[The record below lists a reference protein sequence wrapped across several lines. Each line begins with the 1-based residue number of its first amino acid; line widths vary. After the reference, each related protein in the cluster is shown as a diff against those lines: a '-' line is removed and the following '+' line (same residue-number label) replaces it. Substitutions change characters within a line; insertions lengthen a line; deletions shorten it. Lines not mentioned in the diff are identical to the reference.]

1 MRFER
6 TKFFN
11 GFRKW
16 RGEITSQQVKGLNYL
31 LDAVE
36 KDRFVQRIDWFA
48 YMLATTMIETAYTFM
63 PIHEYG
69 GKAYF
74 IRRYGSQTRVG
85 RVLGNDTPEEGA
97 IYAGRGDVQL
107 TGESNYEKAEIALRR
122 EYAELI
128 ADFEQ
133 RTGKRFDL
141 TVGDQPNDLNDP
153 NNAQDPAIAY
163 AIMSYGMRTG
173 MFTGRKLSDYFSSTR
188 REPLQARRIING
200 MDNAEKFQSAFL
212 QFEVILKQSYM
223 QDIPKVEAVISNTEI
238 VANVERSE
246 NQFIDSNAL
255 NESEIA
261 ETEQGSNEAEK
272 PSENAL
278 NGEQNNSENVS
289 VEVKDGNVK
298 VETNKDEKPSENELI
313 AIEKPAPKNFIERM
327 WKKITGFFGGT
338 SITDVA
344 TEKLSQVQALGLSAD
359 FWKRLFYLAVIAGLI
374 WLAVEIYK
382 HFSDNKRDLAI
393 TDQLIQANST
403 ATNIVKL
410 VPSDELESYKT
421 KGYKIITR

>member
-1 MRFER
+1 MRFDR

-16 RGEITSQQVKGLNYL
+16 RGEITHQQVKGLNYL

-173 MFTGRKLSDYFSSTR
+173 MFTGRKLSDYFSSTS

-212 QFEVILKQSYM
+212 QFELILKQSYM
-223 QDIPKVEAVISNTEI
+223 QDIPKIEAELEEQENTFIENVDDTPIASDNARIVEAVDSWLEAENT
-238 VANVERSE
+238 SE
-246 NQFIDSNAL
+246 TASNA
-255 NESEIA
+255 SDSA
-261 ETEQGSNEAEK
+261 
-272 PSENAL
+272 
-278 NGEQNNSENVS
+278 SENVS

-359 FWKRLFYLAVIAGLI
+359 FWKRIFYLAVIAGLI

-403 ATNIVKL
+403 STNIVKL
-410 VPSDELESYKT
+410 VPSDELESYKA